1 MTTEVLIRII
11 SDFQK
16 FEATQLSTEKEF
28 AKWLFDKHF
37 PTKDVSKESDLAIDR
52 QISYLLQRVG
62 RLGRFFSKRTL
73 AGLKLNST
81 DEFTLLNTIYNNPN
95 ISKNTLYQN
104 CVIEISTGTKIIN
117 RFIERGFVKES
128 ISLEDKR
135 VALLNLTNKGIET
148 RNKAFEALAIE
159 VKAKNAALNKT
170 EKKDLLTILIK
181 MDRMQTEKFLS
192 EIKKL

>member
-16 FEATQLSTEKEF
+16 FESTHLSTEKEF
-28 AKWLFDKHF
+28 AKWLYDKHF

-62 RLGRFFSKRTL
+62 RLGRFFSKKSLT
-73 AGLKLNST
+73 GLKLNST
-81 DEFTLLNTIYNNPN
+81 DEFTLLNTIYNNPS

-128 ISLEDKR
+128 TSIEDKR
-135 VALLNLTNKGIET
+135 VALLNLTNKGIEI
-148 RNKAFEALAIE
+148 RNKAFDSLAIE
-159 VKAKNAALNKT
+159 VKAKNAALNKA

-181 MDRMQTEKFLS
+181 MDRMQTEKFLF